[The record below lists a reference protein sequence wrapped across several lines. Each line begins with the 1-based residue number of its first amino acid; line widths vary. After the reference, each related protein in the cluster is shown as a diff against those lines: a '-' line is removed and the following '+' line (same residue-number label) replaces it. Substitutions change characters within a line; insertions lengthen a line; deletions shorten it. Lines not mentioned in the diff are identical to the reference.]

1 MVAFQIHD
9 LTVSGSFWLD
19 RFFNFNLTSSNS
31 NLSLLASL
39 PLLYHILDRQ
49 TIMTCCEDCDLTGI
63 DVLVQQDIIDLV
75 FSRVRL
81 VDLARLTYACRLT
94 FDSGEKILATLSLL
108 RSTDPSPLLQAHCY
122 LQAIQRVKRRL

>member
-81 VDLARLTYACRLT
+81 VDLARLTY
-94 FDSGEKILATLSLL
+94 DPGEKILATLSLL
-108 RSTDPSPLLQAHCY
+108 RSTDPSPFLQAHCY

>member
-19 RFFNFNLTSSNS
+19 RFFNFDLTSSNS

-39 PLLYHILDRQ
+39 PLLDRQ
-49 TIMTCCEDCDLTGI
+49 TIMTCCEDCDLIGI
-63 DVLVQQDIIDLV
+63 DVLVQQDVIDLV

-81 VDLARLTYACRLT
+81 VDLARLTY
-94 FDSGEKILATLSLL
+94 DSGEQILATPSLL
-108 RSTDPSPLLQAHCY
+108 RSTDPSLFLQAHCY

>member
-1 MVAFQIHD
+1 M
-9 LTVSGSFWLD
+9 
-19 RFFNFNLTSSNS
+19 
-31 NLSLLASL
+31 LASL
-39 PLLYHILDRQ
+39 PLLDRQ